1 MTNYNIPYF
10 GVIQAM
16 TSTLPQSDAVTN
28 KADPRT
34 AKRTASINPL
44 RLLGARR

>member
-1 MTNYNIPYF
+1 MKNYNIPYF

-16 TSTLPQSDAVTN
+16 TSMMPQSEAVASN
-28 KADPRT
+28 ADVRT